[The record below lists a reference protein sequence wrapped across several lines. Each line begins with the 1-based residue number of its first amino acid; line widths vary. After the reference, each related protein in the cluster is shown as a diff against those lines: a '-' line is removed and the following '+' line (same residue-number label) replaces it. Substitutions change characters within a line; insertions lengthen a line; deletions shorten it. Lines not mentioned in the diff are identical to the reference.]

1 MKKRISHLQR
11 IQQSKLAK
19 WKNLDL
25 LYEFEMD
32 FVVEHINKTIDSY
45 IAENNLQ
52 EGDYLPSSM
61 VIEAYQQQD
70 LMIVLKEKLI
80 KKPEFWHIGIDSHF
94 YNAELDKVYTIPF
107 SIDIPSMNY
116 HQLMEG
122 CDIKVAIVDELK
134 TIKGE
139 WKGLQKEMIANWERQ
154 GIPEGY
160 DLIQSQVKIVA
171 QAHYVDQDCFDRF
184 EKLAA
189 YREKGLLIKFLEQL
203 ESKAA

>member
-45 IAENNLQ
+45 IAENKLQ
-52 EGDYLPSSM
+52 EGDYLPRSV

-70 LMIVLKEKLI
+70 LIIVLKEQLI

-94 YNAELDKVYTIPF
+94 YNPELDKVHTIPF
-107 SIDIPSMNY
+107 SIDIPAMNY

-122 CDIKVAIVDELK
+122 CDIKVAIVDGLK

-139 WKGLQKEMIANWERQ
+139 WKGLQKEMIANWVRQ

-160 DLIQSQVKIVA
+160 ELIQSQVKIVA
-171 QAHYVDQDCFDRF
+171 QAHYMNQDCFDRF

-203 ESKAA
+203 ESKVA